1 MKQPLI
7 IITGPTAVGKTEASI
22 LLAKKIN
29 GEIISADSMQV
40 YKGMDIGTAKIT
52 KEEMMGVPHHLIDI
66 LSPDEDF
73 NVYTFQQLAKAAV
86 DDICSRGKIP
96 ILAGGTG
103 FYIQALLYGIS
114 FKEEA
119 NTYRLELE
127 KLLEEKGNL
136 YLHAMLKE
144 VDSASAD
151 IIHPNNVKRVIRAL
165 EFYQETGE
173 PISKHN
179 ETERQKESQFQSAYF
194 VLNMPRKQLYERI
207 NLRIDKMLE
216 AGLVQEV
223 AALKEMG
230 IQKNMTS
237 MQGIGYK
244 EVLDYLNGETS
255 YEDMVYLLKRDTRH
269 FAKRQITWFKREKN
283 VIWIDKTKY
292 RDALELSEDLVR
304 ISKEKLQIEH

>member
-22 LLAKKIN
+22 LLAKRIN

-52 KEEMMGVPHHLIDI
+52 KDEMMGVPHHLIDI
-66 LSPDEDF
+66 LSPQQEF
-73 NVYTFQQLAKAAV
+73 NVYTFQQLAKAAA

-96 ILAGGTG
+96 ILTGGTG

-114 FKEEA
+114 FKEEE

-127 KLLEEKGNL
+127 KILQEKGNL
-136 YLHAMLKE
+136 YLHSMLKE
-144 VDSASAD
+144 LDPVSAD

-173 PISKHN
+173 PISRHN
-179 ETERQKESQFQSAYF
+179 ETERQKESQFQSVYF
-194 VLNMPRKQLYERI
+194 VLHMPREQLYERI
-207 NLRIDKMLE
+207 NIRVDKMLE
-216 AGLVQEV
+216 DGLIKEV
-223 AALKEMG
+223 LSLKEMG
-230 IQKNMTS
+230 IKKNMTS

-269 FAKRQITWFKREKN
+269 FAKRQLTWFKREKD
-283 VIWIDKTKY
+283 VIWMDKTHY
-292 RDALELSEDLVR
+292 RSASELSDDLLR
-304 ISKEKLQIEH
+304 IAKEKLSLE

>member
-1 MKQPLI
+1 MKKK
-7 IITGPTAVGKTEASI
+7 TVVVVGPTASGKTALGI
-22 LLAKKIN
+22 HICKKFN
-29 GEIISADSMQV
+29 GEVISADSMQI

-52 KEEMMGVPHHLIDI
+52 KDEMMGVPHHLIDI
-66 LSPDEDF
+66 LSPQQEF
-73 NVYTFQQLAKAAV
+73 NVYTFQQLAKAVA

-96 ILAGGTG
+96 ILTGGTG

-114 FKEEA
+114 FKEEE

-127 KLLEEKGNL
+127 KILQEKGNL
-136 YLHAMLKE
+136 YLHSMLKE
-144 VDSASAD
+144 LDPVSAD

-179 ETERQKESQFQSAYF
+179 ETERQKESQFQSVYF
-194 VLNMPRKQLYERI
+194 VLHMPREQLYERI
-207 NLRIDKMLE
+207 NIRVDKMLE
-216 AGLVQEV
+216 DGLIKEV
-223 AALKEMG
+223 LSLKEMG
-230 IQKNMTS
+230 IKKNMTS

-269 FAKRQITWFKREKN
+269 FAKRQLTWFKREKD
-283 VIWIDKTKY
+283 VIWMDKTHY
-292 RDALELSEDLVR
+292 RSASELSDDLLR
-304 ISKEKLQIEH
+304 IAKEKLSLE

>member
-22 LLAKKIN
+22 LLAKRIN

-52 KEEMMGVPHHLIDI
+52 KDEMMGVPHHLIDI
-66 LSPDEDF
+66 LSPQQEF
-73 NVYTFQQLAKAAV
+73 NVYTFQQLAKAVA

-96 ILAGGTG
+96 ILTGGTG

-114 FKEEA
+114 FKEEE

-127 KLLEEKGNL
+127 KLLQEKGNL
-136 YLHAMLKE
+136 YLHSMLKE
-144 VDSASAD
+144 LDPVSAD

-179 ETERQKESQFQSAYF
+179 ETERQKESQFQSVYF
-194 VLNMPRKQLYERI
+194 VLHMPREQLYERI
-207 NLRIDKMLE
+207 NIRVDKMLE
-216 AGLVQEV
+216 DGLIKEV
-223 AALKEMG
+223 LALKEMG
-230 IQKNMTS
+230 IKKNMTS

-269 FAKRQITWFKREKN
+269 FAKRQLTWFKREKD
-283 VIWIDKTKY
+283 VIWMDKTHY
-292 RDALELSEDLVR
+292 RSASELSDDLLR
-304 ISKEKLQIEH
+304 IAKEKLSLE

>member
-52 KEEMMGVPHHLIDI
+52 KDEMMGVPHHLIDI
-66 LSPDEDF
+66 LSPEQDF
-73 NVYTFQQLAKAAV
+73 NVYTFQQLAKTAV

-119 NTYRLELE
+119 NTYRLKLE
-127 KLLEEKGNL
+127 KILEEKGNL
-136 YLHAMLKE
+136 YLHAMLEE
-144 VDSASAD
+144 VDPASAN
-151 IIHPNNVKRVIRAL
+151 IIHPNNIKRVIRAL

-194 VLNMPRKQLYERI
+194 VLNMPREQLYERI
-207 NLRIDKMLE
+207 NLRIDKML
-216 AGLVQEV
+216 ADGLLQEV
-223 AALKEMG
+223 TTLKEMG
-230 IQKNMTS
+230 VKKEMTS

-255 YEDMVYLLKRDTRH
+255 YEEMVYLLKRDTRH
-269 FAKRQITWFKREKN
+269 FAKRQITWFKREKD
-283 VIWIDKTKY
+283 VIWMDKTKY
-292 RDALELSEDLVR
+292 QDAIELSDDLVR
-304 ISKEKLQIEH
+304 ISKEKLQIE

>member
-52 KEEMMGVPHHLIDI
+52 KDEMMGVPHHLIDI
-66 LSPDEDF
+66 LSPQQEF
-73 NVYTFQQLAKAAV
+73 NVYTFQQLAKAAA
-86 DDICSRGKIP
+86 DDICRRGKIP
-96 ILAGGTG
+96 ILTGGTG

-114 FKEEA
+114 FKEEE

-127 KLLEEKGNL
+127 KLLQEKGNL
-136 YLHAMLKE
+136 YLHSMLKE
-144 VDSASAD
+144 LDPVSAD

-179 ETERQKESQFQSAYF
+179 ETERQKESQFQSVYF
-194 VLNMPRKQLYERI
+194 VLHMPREQLYERI
-207 NLRIDKMLE
+207 NIRVDKMLE
-216 AGLVQEV
+216 DGLIKEV
-223 AALKEMG
+223 LSLKEMG
-230 IQKNMTS
+230 IKKNMTS

-269 FAKRQITWFKREKN
+269 FAKRQLTWFKREKD
-283 VIWIDKTKY
+283 VIWMDKTHY
-292 RDALELSEDLVR
+292 RSASELSDDLLR
-304 ISKEKLQIEH
+304 IAKEKLSLE

>member
-22 LLAKKIN
+22 LLAKRIN

-52 KEEMMGVPHHLIDI
+52 KDEMMGVPHHLIDI
-66 LSPDEDF
+66 LSPQQEF
-73 NVYTFQQLAKAAV
+73 NVYTFQQLAKAVA

-96 ILAGGTG
+96 ILTGGTG

-114 FKEEA
+114 FKEEE

-127 KLLEEKGNL
+127 KLLQEKGNL
-136 YLHAMLKE
+136 YLHSMLKE
-144 VDSASAD
+144 LDPVSAD

-173 PISKHN
+173 PISRHN
-179 ETERQKESQFQSAYF
+179 ETERQKESQFQSVYF
-194 VLNMPRKQLYERI
+194 VLHMPREQLYERI
-207 NLRIDKMLE
+207 NIRVDKMLE
-216 AGLVQEV
+216 DGLIKEV
-223 AALKEMG
+223 LSLKEMG
-230 IQKNMTS
+230 IKKNMTS

-269 FAKRQITWFKREKN
+269 FAKRQLTWFKREKD
-283 VIWIDKTKY
+283 VIWMDKTHY
-292 RDALELSEDLVR
+292 RSASELSDDLLR
-304 ISKEKLQIEH
+304 IAKEKLSLE

>member
-52 KEEMMGVPHHLIDI
+52 KDEMMGVPHHLIDI
-66 LSPDEDF
+66 LSPEQDF
-73 NVYTFQQLAKAAV
+73 NVYTFQQLAKTAV

-127 KLLEEKGNL
+127 KILEEKGNL
-136 YLHAMLKE
+136 YLHAMLEE
-144 VDSASAD
+144 VDPASAN
-151 IIHPNNVKRVIRAL
+151 IIHPNNIKRVIRAL

-194 VLNMPRKQLYERI
+194 VLNMPREQLYERI
-207 NLRIDKMLE
+207 NLRIDKML
-216 AGLVQEV
+216 ADGLLQEV
-223 AALKEMG
+223 TTLKKMG
-230 IQKNMTS
+230 VKKEMTS

-255 YEDMVYLLKRDTRH
+255 YEEMVYLLKRDTRH
-269 FAKRQITWFKREKN
+269 FAKRQITWFKREKD
-283 VIWIDKTKY
+283 VIWMDKTKY
-292 RDALELSEDLVR
+292 QDAIELSDDLVR
-304 ISKEKLQIEH
+304 ISKEKLQIE

>member
-179 ETERQKESQFQSAYF
+179 ETER
-194 VLNMPRKQLYERI
+194 
-207 NLRIDKMLE
+207 
-216 AGLVQEV
+216 
-223 AALKEMG
+223 
-230 IQKNMTS
+230 
-237 MQGIGYK
+237 
-244 EVLDYLNGETS
+244 
-255 YEDMVYLLKRDTRH
+255 
-269 FAKRQITWFKREKN
+269 
-283 VIWIDKTKY
+283 
-292 RDALELSEDLVR
+292 
-304 ISKEKLQIEH
+304 

>member
-52 KEEMMGVPHHLIDI
+52 KDEMMGVPHHLIDI
-66 LSPDEDF
+66 LSPQQEF
-73 NVYTFQQLAKAAV
+73 NVYTFQQLAKAAA
-86 DDICSRGKIP
+86 DDICRRGKIP
-96 ILAGGTG
+96 ILTGGTG

-114 FKEEA
+114 FKEEE

-127 KLLEEKGNL
+127 KILQEKGNL
-136 YLHAMLKE
+136 YLHSMLKE
-144 VDSASAD
+144 LDPVSAD

-173 PISKHN
+173 PISRHN
-179 ETERQKESQFQSAYF
+179 ETERQKESQFQSVYF
-194 VLNMPRKQLYERI
+194 VLHMPREQLYERI
-207 NLRIDKMLE
+207 NIRVDKMLE
-216 AGLVQEV
+216 DGLIKEV
-223 AALKEMG
+223 LSLKEMG
-230 IQKNMTS
+230 IKKNMTS

-269 FAKRQITWFKREKN
+269 FAKRQLTWFKREKD
-283 VIWIDKTKY
+283 VIWMDKTHY
-292 RDALELSEDLVR
+292 RSASELSDDLLR
-304 ISKEKLQIEH
+304 IAKEKLSLE